1 MREVRG
7 AAARTKAAV
16 SECGSSWGEDTWAL
30 VAQLADDD
38 DATRRAAA
46 EALARVKPT
55 PFARHARASVE
66 RLDDRDW
73 MVRWSAVDA
82 LGRLGTP
89 RTGAARSSAPVANHG
104 RPS

>member
-1 MREVRG
+1 MTAQR
-7 AAARTKAAV
+7 AACL
-16 SECGSSWGEDTWAL
+16 SECGSSWGEETWAL
-30 VAQLADDD
+30 VSQLADDD

-46 EALARVKPT
+46 QALGRVKPT

-82 LGRLGTP
+82 LGRLGS
-89 RTGAARSSAPVANHG
+89 GAGRSEPTAATRS
-104 RPS
+104 RPG